1 MKKLFYRLIYPLYI
15 PIWILVLMLST
26 VIIGPIIII
35 ILFIPHLDRGA
46 RFTYRYL
53 ALLWARINLTLSGVR
68 VRVIGKE
75 KVDRNKSY
83 IVMANHQS
91 NFDVLALA
99 TRLPLQ
105 LRWVAKRELLKVPIF
120 GFAIKR
126 MGMIIIDRRDP
137 DKARES
143 MKVADEKIKSGLSVI
158 ILPEGTRSKDG
169 RLLEFKKGG
178 FVMALSTKTPIL
190 PVTINGSRFCLPKG
204 GLFSLKPG
212 RIQMIIHDFVD
223 VAGLTVEDRDMLL
236 TKVRGIIE
244 RSLDLSY
251 GKL

>member
-15 PIWILVLMLST
+15 PIWILILMLST

-137 DKARES
+137 DKAHES

-212 RIQMIIHDFVD
+212 RIQMIIHDIVD

-244 RSLDLSY
+244 GSLDLSY

>member
-99 TRLPLQ
+99 TRLPAPASLGGQ
-105 LRWVAKRELLKVPIF
+105 A
-120 GFAIKR
+120 GATQ
-126 MGMIIIDRRDP
+126 GP
-137 DKARES
+137 DFWIRNQE
-143 MKVADEKIKSGLSVI
+143 
-158 ILPEGTRSKDG
+158 
-169 RLLEFKKGG
+169 
-178 FVMALSTKTPIL
+178 
-190 PVTINGSRFCLPKG
+190 NGDDHNRPKG
-204 GLFSLKPG
+204 PRQG
-212 RIQMIIHDFVD
+212 
-223 VAGLTVEDRDMLL
+223 T
-236 TKVRGIIE
+236 
-244 RSLDLSY
+244 
-251 GKL
+251 

>member
-1 MKKLFYRLIYPLYI
+1 MKRLFYNLIYPVYI

-26 VIIGPIIII
+26 AVIGPIIIL
-35 ILFIPHLDRGA
+35 ILFIPHLDSGA

-53 ALLWARINLTLSGVR
+53 ALLWARINLTSSGVR
-68 VRVIGKE
+68 VKVIGRE

-105 LRWVAKRELLKVPIF
+105 LRWVAKQELLKVPIF

-137 DKARES
+137 DKAHES
-143 MKVADEKIKSGLSVI
+143 MKAADEKIKSGLSVI
-158 ILPEGTRSKDG
+158 ILPEGTRSRDG

-204 GLFSLKPG
+204 GLFSLRPG
-212 RIQMIIHDFVD
+212 KIQMVIHDIVD
-223 VAGLTVEDRDMLL
+223 VTGLTIEDRDRLL

-244 RSLDLSY
+244 GALDLSY
-251 GKL
+251 GKV

>member
-1 MKKLFYRLIYPLYI
+1 
-15 PIWILVLMLST
+15 
-26 VIIGPIIII
+26 
-35 ILFIPHLDRGA
+35 
-46 RFTYRYL
+46 
-53 ALLWARINLTLSGVR
+53 
-68 VRVIGKE
+68 
-75 KVDRNKSY
+75 
-83 IVMANHQS
+83 
-91 NFDVLALA
+91 
-99 TRLPLQ
+99 
-105 LRWVAKRELLKVPIF
+105 
-120 GFAIKR
+120 
-126 MGMIIIDRRDP
+126 MIIIDRRDP

>member
-1 MKKLFYRLIYPLYI
+1 MKKIFYNLIYPLYI
-15 PIWILVLMLST
+15 PVWVLFLALST
-26 VIIGPIIII
+26 IVIGPIAIL
-35 ILFIPHLDRGA
+35 ILFVPRLDRGA

-53 ALLWARINLTLSGVR
+53 ALLWARINLALSGVR
-68 VRVIGKE
+68 VNVIGAE

-83 IVMANHQS
+83 IVMSNHQS

-120 GFAIKR
+120 GLAVKR
-126 MGMIIIDRRDP
+126 MGMIFIDRKDP
-137 DKARES
+137 EKAHES
-143 MKVADEKIKSGLSVI
+143 MKAADEKIKSGLSVI

-190 PVTINGSRFCLPKG
+190 PITINGSRFCLPKG
-204 GLFSLKPG
+204 GLFSLRPG
-212 RIQMIIHDFVD
+212 KIQLVIHDLVE
-223 VAGLTVEDRDMLL
+223 VAGLTIQDRDRLL
-236 TKVRGIIE
+236 VQVREIIE
-244 RSLDLSY
+244 GSLNLSY
-251 GKL
+251 GKI